1 MSKSSTACASFA
13 SPHRA
18 KSLYLV
24 NECAALNNRGEEA
37 HFHAALE
44 AGGVTI
50 SKLAMVLGCCRSR
63 AARLVAGIRRPTLAE
78 RTVVVTRWGAK
89 CAHGGDK

>member
-1 MSKSSTACASFA
+1 MSNSNTAREWFA
-13 SPHRA
+13 SPPRA
-18 KSLYLV
+18 KKLYLV
-24 NECAALNNRGEEA
+24 NECAALNNRAEEA

-63 AARLVAGIRRPTLAE
+63 AARLVAGIQRPTLAE
-78 RTVVVTRWGAK
+78 RTVVVNRWGAK
-89 CAHGGDK
+89 